1 MEWGKENLIVE
12 TEEKQWN
19 DWILLNNISNSSI
32 ILNEFWTDLFE

>member
-19 DWILLNNISNSSI
+19 GWILLKNISNSSI